1 MPSSYPLPPN
11 LLIILYNDIRVKE
24 YRHKKNLPTSVAGQL
39 QQLDERS
46 QPLLTQM
53 L

>member
-1 MPSSYPLPPN
+1 MPSSYPIGSQP
-11 LLIILYNDIRVKE
+11 IVRVNDIRVNE
-24 YRHKKNLPTSVAGQL
+24 YMRKKILPALVAGQF